1 MAQSPIPNDLR
12 PWIDARKRFRLSHA
26 QIQMARELGFN
37 PQKLGKLDNHPQEP
51 WKQPLPDFIATLYE
65 KRFGVRVPAVVR
77 TIEEIATDRR
87 NKKQERKARRAAARE
102 GAANVH
108 ECHPSAHHDEADSAS
123 ARNDGWA
130 RGLLLLSL
138 LILIAFASP
147 ARAEE
152 SVLNVYNWTDY
163 IDPAALQRF
172 EKETGVKVN
181 YDVYDSLE
189 TLEAK
194 LLTGHSGYDIVVPSD
209 EPSFSRLIK
218 AGALAPIDHANVPN
232 WRNLDPALMR
242 RVARAD
248 PGNAHGAIYLF
259 GSTGLGI
266 EPDKIRALAPDAP
279 LDSWDLLFKPENAR
293 RLAACGIVMLD
304 SEIDVIP
311 SVLHYL
317 GKSPDSTDAADLAA
331 VERVLMGIRPYI
343 RNFASGGTL
352 EALAA
357 GEVCLA
363 LDYSGD
369 VAQASAR
376 AAEAHRGVTVRFV
389 VPKEGAQIGFD
400 MLAIPADA
408 PHPDTALK
416 FINFLLQPDVMAGIT
431 NAVRYPNAVPASR
444 ALIRPDLLSDPAVY
458 PGPDA
463 MARLFQIGPVPL
475 AAERARTRM
484 WARVKAGQ

>member
-1 MAQSPIPNDLR
+1 MRYA
-12 PWIDARKRFRLSHA
+12 
-26 QIQMARELGFN
+26 
-37 PQKLGKLDNHPQEP
+37 
-51 WKQPLPDFIATLYE
+51 
-65 KRFGVRVPAVVR
+65 
-77 TIEEIATDRR
+77 
-87 NKKQERKARRAAARE
+87 
-102 GAANVH
+102 
-108 ECHPSAHHDEADSAS
+108 
-123 ARNDGWA
+123 
-130 RGLLLLSL
+130 LLLLAL
-138 LILIAFASP
+138 LVLATPVHAQDH
-147 ARAEE
+147 
-152 SVLNVYNWTDY
+152 VLNVYNWSDY
-163 IDPAALQRF
+163 IDPAALKRF
-172 EKETGVKVN
+172 EKETGVTVN

-218 AGALAPIDHANVPN
+218 AGAVAPIDHARIPN
-232 WRNLDPALMR
+232 WHNLDPALMA

-266 EPDKIRALAPDAP
+266 EPDKIRALAPGAP
-279 LDSWDLLFKPENAR
+279 LDSWDLLFKPENAK
-293 RLAACGIVMLD
+293 RLASCGIVMLD

-331 VERVLMGIRPYI
+331 VEQVLMRIRPYI

-369 VAQASAR
+369 VAQAAAR

-408 PHPDTALK
+408 PHKDTALK

-431 NAVRYPNAVPASR
+431 NTVLYPNAVPASR
-444 ALIRPDLLSDPAVY
+444 PMIRPDLLNDPAVY
-458 PGPDA
+458 PTSET
-463 MARLFQIGPVPL
+463 MSHLFQIGPVPL

-484 WARVKAGQ
+484 WARIKAGTQ

>member
-1 MAQSPIPNDLR
+1 MRYAFLL
-12 PWIDARKRFRLSHA
+12 FTLLV
-26 QIQMARELGFN
+26 LG
-37 PQKLGKLDNHPQEP
+37 L
-51 WKQPLPDFIATLYE
+51 
-65 KRFGVRVPAVVR
+65 
-77 TIEEIATDRR
+77 
-87 NKKQERKARRAAARE
+87 
-102 GAANVH
+102 
-108 ECHPSAHHDEADSAS
+108 
-123 ARNDGWA
+123 
-130 RGLLLLSL
+130 
-138 LILIAFASP
+138 P
-147 ARAEE
+147 ARAQDR
-152 SVLNVYNWTDY
+152 VLNVYNWSDY
-163 IDPAALQRF
+163 IDPAALKRF
-172 EKETGVKVN
+172 QKETGVTVN

-218 AGALAPIDHANVPN
+218 AGALAPVDHARIPN
-232 WRNLDPALMR
+232 WRNLDPTLMA

-279 LDSWDLLFKPENAR
+279 LDSWDLLFKPENAK
-293 RLAACGIVMLD
+293 RLASCGIVMLD

-331 VERVLMGIRPYI
+331 VEQVLLRIRPYI

-369 VAQASAR
+369 VAQAAAR
-376 AAEAHRGVTVRFV
+376 ATEARRGVTVRFV

-400 MLAIPADA
+400 VLAIPADA
-408 PHPDTALK
+408 PHRDTALK

-431 NAVRYPNAVPASR
+431 NTVLYPNAVPASR
-444 ALIRPDLLSDPAVY
+444 PMIHPDLLNDPAVY
-458 PGPDA
+458 PTA
-463 MARLFQIGPVPL
+463 ETMSHLFQIGPVPL

-484 WARVKAGQ
+484 WARVKAGAQ